1 MPETASEVGRGAIMT
16 RPIIFVLASAFTLM
30 ANLGVARSAPSG
42 QAIEREAGIV
52 GQFHDRVRAYLA
64 VNADT
69 FSEGEPEDVVSEE
82 LCSLLDV
89 SPHVDSVPPRRGTI
103 FTAALD
109 DLFRR
114 IVPRVLSPIDQA
126 DVLRVMPLFPGGV
139 PVQFVS
145 PSLFRALPRLPKRLE
160 YRFQQH
166 DLVIL
171 DLHTGVI
178 VDSVWMVIGPSA
190 T

>member
-1 MPETASEVGRGAIMT
+1 MT

-64 VNADT
+64 ENANT
-69 FSEGEPEDVVSEE
+69 STRSEGEPEDAVSEE
-82 LCSLLDV
+82 LCSLPDV
-89 SPHVDSVPPRRGTI
+89 SRHVDGVPPRHGTI
-103 FTAALD
+103 FTADLD
-109 DLFRR
+109 DRFRGV
-114 IVPRVLSPIDQA
+114 IASVLSPIDQT

-139 PVQFVS
+139 PVPFVS
-145 PSLFRALPRLPKRLE
+145 PTLFRALPQLPKRLE

-171 DLHTGVI
+171 DLYTGVI

>member
-1 MPETASEVGRGAIMT
+1 MT
-16 RPIIFVLASAFTLM
+16 QPIILVVASALSLM
-30 ANLGVARSAPSG
+30 ANPGLAQGGLSG
-42 QAIEREAGIV
+42 QAIGREAKVV
-52 GQFHDRVRAYLA
+52 GEFHDRVRAYLA
-64 VNADT
+64 VNAYT
-69 FSEGEPEDVVSEE
+69 SVPSEDAHDEAVSDE
-82 LCSLLDV
+82 LCSLPDV
-89 SPHVDSVPPRRGTI
+89 STHVDSVPPRHGTI
-103 FTAALD
+103 FTTEVE

-114 IVPRVLSPIDQA
+114 IVASVLSPIDQA

-145 PSLFRALPRLPKRLE
+145 PNLLRALPPLPKRLE
-160 YRFQQH
+160 YRFRQH

-171 DLHTGVI
+171 DLDTGVT